1 MIFCDTALD
10 AVRVIESGEAVWCHS
25 MAATPVVLLE
35 ALVQHARE
43 RHDITLMQLHLEH
56 AEQVTDESLDGHLRH
71 RCFFAGR
78 ETRRLINEGRA
89 DYVPMFLSEI
99 PKLFR
104 KGEQHVDTALV
115 QVSPPDRHGN
125 CSLGISVE
133 ATRAACDVADR
144 IIAHVNPLM
153 PRTHGDSFINVRD
166 IHRAFEAAVPLITP
180 AASQGSPLEMH
191 IGANVASLVEDGA
204 CLQMGIGAI
213 PDSAL
218 RCLGGHRDLGVHTEM
233 FSDGLLPLLDS
244 GVINNSRKKVAPGR
258 SVTGFVMGSE
268 KLYRYVDDNP
278 EVTFLDIEFVNNPT
292 VIAKNDRVTSINS
305 ALQIDL
311 SGQVC
316 ADSIGH
322 RIYSGVGGQV
332 DFVLGATWSREGKS
346 IIAIPSTARDGS
358 LSRLVTSLAA
368 GAGVVTTRA
377 QVDYVVTEYG
387 TAELRG
393 RSLGERARD
402 LINIAHPDFR
412 EPLAREARDELK
424 LSLPG

>member
-1 MIFCDTALD
+1 MIYSSSALD
-10 AVRVIESGEAVWCHS
+10 AVKPIESGEVVWCHS
-25 MAATPVVLLE
+25 MAATPVKLLD
-35 ALVQHARE
+35 ALSKHVVDHR
-43 RHDITLMQLHLEH
+43 DITLMQLHLEN
-56 AEQVTDESLDGHLRH
+56 AEQVTDESLEGHLRH

-78 ETRRLINEGRA
+78 ETRKLINQGRA

-99 PKLFR
+99 PKLLR
-104 KGEQHVDTALV
+104 SGEQRVDTALV

-133 ATRAACDVADR
+133 ATRAACDVATR

-166 IHRAFEAAVPLITP
+166 IHSAYEAAEPLIQHPTP
-180 AASQGSPLEMH
+180 GGSSLETR
-191 IGANVASLVEDGA
+191 IGAHVASLVENGA

-213 PDSAL
+213 PDAAL

-233 FSDGLLPLLDS
+233 FSDGVLSLFES
-244 GVINNSRKKVAPGR
+244 GVINNARKKVAAGR
-258 SVTGFVMGSE
+258 CVTGFVMGSE
-268 KLYRYVDDNP
+268 TLYRFVDDNP
-278 EVTFLDIEFVNNPT
+278 EISFRDIEFVNNPT
-292 VIAKNDRVTSINS
+292 VIAKNSQVTSINS

-332 DFVLGATWSREGKS
+332 DFVLGATWSENGRS
-346 IIAIPSTARDGS
+346 IIALPSTARDGT
-358 LSRLVTSLAA
+358 LSRLVTTLEQ

-377 QVDYVVTEYG
+377 QVDYVATEYG
-387 TAELRG
+387 IAELRG

-402 LINIAHPDFR
+402 LIAIAHPDFR
-412 EPLAREARDELK
+412 ERLAREARDILK
-424 LSLPG
+424 LTLPA